1 MKLLIKVF
9 INDEVIKGSI
19 EVILTW
25 KNISLLVL
33 TKN

>member
-1 MKLLIKVF
+1 MKLLIKVI
-9 INDEVIKGSI
+9 INDEVIYGST

>member
-9 INDEVIKGSI
+9 INNKVMNGSI
-19 EVILTW
+19 EVVLTW